1 MPIPALVMHDHMS
14 DSCFADKGFL
24 GSSPAKYLA
33 NFKYGVSM
41 FLFGSVAPFIYN
53 AQRLYIM
60 RFELVLLAITAAI
73 MANIYTEGKFIKN
86 AMTYKKYYQMA
97 GVALGAFVIYYMF
110 RKNPANAHRMI
121 ASSNEYLKYL
131 PVDRNTSSM
140 LSPILDFTSKYSGLN
155 VASPM
160 LDLSS
165 GQPNDGLAGIR
176 AQYGGA
182 PQGPAQKAT
191 KRSVSE
197 TKKKWVAAS
206 QSWKCGECGHML
218 PSWFEVD
225 HKIRLEYGGSNH
237 VDNLVALCRDCHG
250 KKTAIENL

>member
-1 MPIPALVMHDHMS
+1 
-14 DSCFADKGFL
+14 
-24 GSSPAKYLA
+24 
-33 NFKYGVSM
+33 
-41 FLFGSVAPFIYN
+41 
-53 AQRLYIM
+53 M

-73 MANIYTEGKFIKN
+73 IANIYTEGKFIKN

-97 GVALGAFVIYYMF
+97 GVALGAFVVFYMF
-110 RKNPANAHRMI
+110 RKNPAQAHQMI

-131 PVDRNTSSM
+131 PVDRNTTSM

-155 VASPM
+155 TVSPI
-160 LDLSS
+160 LNLQQSEPAEGPANPFPITGAD
-165 GQPNDGLAGIR
+165 
-176 AQYGGA
+176 AQYGG
-182 PQGPAQKAT
+182 GQKAT

-206 QSWKCGECGHML
+206 QGWKCGKCGRTL

-225 HKIRLEYGGSNH
+225 HKIRLEHGGSNH

-250 KKTAIENL
+250 EKTAIENL